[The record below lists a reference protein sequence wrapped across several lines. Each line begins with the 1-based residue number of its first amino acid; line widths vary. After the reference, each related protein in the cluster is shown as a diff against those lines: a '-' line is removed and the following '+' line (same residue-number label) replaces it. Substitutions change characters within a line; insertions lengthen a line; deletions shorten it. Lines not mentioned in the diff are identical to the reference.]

1 MLRKPQPR
9 KSKRNNPCQIIKQS
23 TELGPEITQMLQL
36 PNKEVKI
43 LMINQLND
51 IVGKVGKTCTHGK
64 CLQRDGSFKKNQRI
78 TSTG

>member
-1 MLRKPQPR
+1 MLRKPHPR

-23 TELGPEITQMLQL
+23 TELVPEITQMLQL
-36 PNKEVKI
+36 P
-43 LMINQLND
+43 INQLND

-64 CLQRDGSFKKNQRI
+64 CLQRDGSFKENQRI